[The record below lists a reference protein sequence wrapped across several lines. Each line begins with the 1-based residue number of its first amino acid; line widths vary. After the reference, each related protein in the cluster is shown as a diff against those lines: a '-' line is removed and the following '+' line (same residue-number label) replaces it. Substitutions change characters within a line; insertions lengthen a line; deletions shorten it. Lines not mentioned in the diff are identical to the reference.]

1 MSVINV
7 NASGNES
14 RSDRG
19 HLSSRMT
26 IGYEQ
31 YELSSAEERKWRRFW
46 NHFGAELGSIIG
58 SVWIY
63 NWISLDQFGSVWI
76 RIDLETSSFVA
87 M

>member
-26 IGYEQ
+26 KGYEQ
-31 YELSSAEERKWRRFW
+31 YELSWAEEREWRRFW
-46 NHFGAELGSIIG
+46 NHFETILGPS
-58 SVWIY
+58 
-63 NWISLDQFGSVWI
+63 
-76 RIDLETSSFVA
+76 
-87 M
+87 